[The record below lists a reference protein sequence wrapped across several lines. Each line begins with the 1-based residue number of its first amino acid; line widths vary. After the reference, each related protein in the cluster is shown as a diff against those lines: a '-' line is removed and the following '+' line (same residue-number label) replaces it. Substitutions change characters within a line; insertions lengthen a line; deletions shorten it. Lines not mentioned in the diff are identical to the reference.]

1 MVLRAMRDYDPTDSG
16 KATRAGQFMDSQEFR
31 QLMDRVR
38 QRDPQAIRE
47 LLESFSPIVVAAV
60 RRSLTAETR
69 RDFDSS
75 DFAQIVWGSV
85 LTDLQRIESIDSPQR
100 LAKLLIKIARHK
112 VIDQH
117 RRQHRTQKRD
127 AGTRV
132 PLEGDHVEP
141 RIVDGAVA
149 RRRRRNMRSPPSC
162 GTACS
167 PRRRRIIDRFC
178 KCAATGSTV
187 PRLPSGSR
195 FMNGPYDDCSKSCSK
210 ASCSSRVAI

>member
-1 MVLRAMRDYDPTDSG
+1 
-16 KATRAGQFMDSQEFR
+16 MDSQEFR

-141 RIVDGAVA
+141 RIVDRGRGEATPSEHA
-149 RRRRRNMRSPPSC
+149 IASELWDRLLAKTPAHYRPILQMRRDGLDCAQIAERLKIHERTVRRLLEKLLE
-162 GTACS
+162 GE
-167 PRRRRIIDRFC
+167 
-178 KCAATGSTV
+178 
-187 PRLPSGSR
+187 L
-195 FMNGPYDDCSKSCSK
+195 
-210 ASCSSRVAI
+210 